1 MGSIDPRLPKSW
13 NDIVIEDWQMLI
25 HFITGKTHVVV
36 NGNSVS
42 VANVVATSRYVK
54 LVKLKNITIN

>member
-13 NDIVIEDWQMLI
+13 NDIVIEDWQTLI

-36 NGNSVS
+36 NGSSVS
-42 VANVVATSRYVK
+42 VASVVATSRYV
-54 LVKLKNITIN
+54 N